1 MEDIWEH
8 NTSSFQDRESHL
20 RKRHFPI
27 PGPPKGRSL
36 TLLEDPT
43 GRFAVGTTG
52 AVLWPAATA
61 LVEYLDGQVKKSC
74 LNFRCVELG
83 AGVGAVGLFMALH
96 KGCEVTLTE
105 VPEQLQLL
113 GLNVSENSPTGLDL
127 QVAPLTWGD
136 QEQMEVLG
144 TFEMVVGSD
153 VSYRP
158 QCIGELLSTAER
170 LLAPGGRVVFS
181 LQDRPGEADLLE
193 SSLKSLAVSKRQ
205 SVMAKSLEGE
215 EDARNSAILGLA
227 FDSSSP
233 GFEAITTPAELLRAF
248 KRYQPLFF
256 PRATTAHP
264 SAVSAGLVVNVEDST
279 ADLALGVNES
289 YTLES
294 EVKAVHGING
304 TVSKKDPGSDTQNS
318 SAPGGLLIKQEVQA
332 QLQKAD
338 LSEYFVGRY
347 LDGEVFEKD
356 SYEKGQIEAGLPIYK
371 FEGADGPTFVWQF
384 AFDLRGFGQK
394 GENIRVLYHYSNEL
408 AFLNVGNSQL
418 SAAEIF
424 ASLVDERA
432 HFGKGVYA
440 TQHEPA
446 VWASRVRI
454 LLNNYSNEDP
464 LRRDTSDE
472 ESRRVE
478 KEWGD
483 GNTTGHR
490 AQFCVPLIVP
500 DSIAYNIFE
509 KQTPDMKAKR
519 VTDKS
524 GKERPLAL
532 GEDYKGRAVHRNRDV
547 WVVRLASEGGI
558 VQHATAEAEGL
569 IQLLQLR
576 LSKLRGRLGNEDC
589 ATLDCMD
596 QLADRLNGRGRHSEA
611 EELRRQAL
619 EKRQD
624 KFGKDHEQ
632 TLISLTNLA
641 TCLNF
646 LGRAA
651 EAEPLSRDAW
661 QKSQK
666 KLGANHKLTRKI
678 LDSLAHTLY
687 SQGKYQEAE
696 SRWREN
702 WEKCKDEL
710 GSDHL
715 ETLSILNDLAGALKE
730 QGKLDDA
737 ERFHR
742 EVLQKRRVKLGAK
755 HPLTLISLNNLATL
769 LVEQK
774 KPAEA
779 EPLFRESLQTRQE
792 KLGAHH
798 EDSLGAL
805 QNLAGVLQEQ
815 GNMKEAEALFREA
828 LQTCQEKLT
837 TDHLST
843 LTTRNNLATLLAE
856 QGRNREAEPLYR
868 EVLQKRR
875 ERLGRDHPDT
885 LGTLM
890 SLVTSMLHLEKFGE
904 VEPFCREAL
913 QISQEKLGDDHPHT
927 LICLNS
933 LGGVMQS
940 QGKLREAEELF
951 KAAWMKSREMLGDQ
965 HPTTQTF
972 YNNWVRLGGPS
983 MQQPSPQL
991 FAAENRDPLG
1001 IAGASGLSQGRMAEI
1016 DAEIERVLL
1025 GEDSDEELEA
1035 ALRTSEA
1042 DLIRAMAGNNAHFM
1056 GGGLF

>member
-1 MEDIWEH
+1 M
-8 NTSSFQDRESHL
+8 
-20 RKRHFPI
+20 
-27 PGPPKGRSL
+27 
-36 TLLEDPT
+36 
-43 GRFAVGTTG
+43 
-52 AVLWPAATA
+52 VLVVILQLPAA
-61 LVEYLDGQVKKSC
+61 S
-74 LNFRCVELG
+74 RI
-83 AGVGAVGLFMALH
+83 
-96 KGCEVTLTE
+96 
-105 VPEQLQLL
+105 
-113 GLNVSENSPTGLDL
+113 S
-127 QVAPLTWGD
+127 
-136 QEQMEVLG
+136 
-144 TFEMVVGSD
+144 
-153 VSYRP
+153 
-158 QCIGELLSTAER
+158 LLSNCVNDALPAAIEQR
-170 LLAPGGRVVFS
+170 SGCSWA
-181 LQDRPGEADLLE
+181 
-193 SSLKSLAVSKRQ
+193 SKRPMGSGASQ
-205 SVMAKSLEGE
+205 
-215 EDARNSAILGLA
+215 
-227 FDSSSP
+227 
-233 GFEAITTPAELLRAF
+233 
-248 KRYQPLFF
+248 
-256 PRATTAHP
+256 
-264 SAVSAGLVVNVEDST
+264 
-279 ADLALGVNES
+279 
-289 YTLES
+289 ES
-294 EVKAVHGING
+294 EVKAVHGIDG
-304 TVSKKDPGSDTQNS
+304 TASKQDPGSDTQNS
-318 SAPGGLLIKQEVQA
+318 SAPGGPLIKQEVQA

-347 LDGEVFEKD
+347 LEGEVFEKD
-356 SYEKGQIEAGLPIYK
+356 SYENGQIEAGLPIYK

-394 GENIRVLYHYSNEL
+394 SENIRVLYHYSNEL

-464 LRRDTSDE
+464 LRPDTSDE

-547 WVVRLASEGGI
+547 WVVRLAGEGGV

-619 EKRQD
+619 ENRQD
-624 KFGKDHEQ
+624 KFGKDHEE

-641 TCLNF
+641 TCLNMQ
-646 LGRAA
+646 GRAA

-666 KLGANHKLTRKI
+666 KLGANHKLTRRI
-678 LDSLAHTLY
+678 LNSLAHSLY

-702 WEKCKDEL
+702 WQKCKDEL

-715 ETLSILNDLAGALKE
+715 ETLSILNDLAGALQSQE
-730 QGKLDDA
+730 KLDDA
-737 ERFHR
+737 ERFYR

-774 KPAEA
+774 NPAEA
-779 EPLFRESLQTRQE
+779 EPLFRESLQIRQE

-828 LQTCQEKLT
+828 LQTCQDKLS

-843 LTTRNNLATLLAE
+843 LTTRHNLATLLAE

-1001 IAGASGLSQGRMAEI
+1001 IAAASGLSQGRMAEI

-1042 DLIRAMAGNNAHFM
+1042 DLIRAMAGSNAHFM